1 MQKQN
6 ESSITLSLHQEIERE
21 VREIEKEMERH
32 PELDEL
38 KVTEEMDRALLEEI
52 QAYEAE
58 MEERRRFAEKADE
71 DVRSLEERSE
81 GSGNPGNADRHSGE
95 NVSGRSGEFR
105 KAEDSVEFSAELM
118 PDLAKLSRISRGTAG
133 DDGKGRKYTGFGEE
147 GGREE
152 KEGKVCYRRKKR
164 KYWVV
169 SLAAV
174 LVIVLGVGVNS
185 VGSKS
190 YWKTLWDTVLG
201 NEPIK
206 YVDVEDMEIQEIE
219 DGDEL
224 TAYKEIKEKLNIQPV
239 RIFYKPDDMELVDYK
254 IYEDMQMVRL
264 LYQYQDEIIRYVL
277 YVNDADSSWGEKKED
292 VKVSDYLVSLKKVEI
307 KVEEF
312 QVPNNSEKRKE
323 ANFVYQGIHY
333 QLTGVMD
340 KDEFNKILENL
351 YFF

>member
-95 NVSGRSGEFR
+95 NVFGRSGEFR

-190 YWKTLWDTVLG
+190 YWKTLWDRLLG
-201 NEPIK
+201 TDPVKIMN
-206 YVDVEDMEIQEIE
+206 VEDMEIQKTE
-219 DGDEL
+219 DGNEL
-224 TAYKEIKEKLNIQPV
+224 TAYREIEDKFQIKPV
-239 RIFYKPDDMELVDYK
+239 RLLYKPDDMELVDYK
-254 IYEDMQMVRL
+254 IYEEMLTARL
-264 LYQYQDEIIRYVL
+264 LYKYQDEVVKYIL
-277 YVNDADSSWGEKKED
+277 YVSDVDSSWGEKEED
-292 VKVSDYLVSLKKVEI
+292 VKVDDYTVSVNNIEISVE
-307 KVEEF
+307 VF
-312 QVPNNSEKRKE
+312 FVHNNSENRYVASFE
-323 ANFVYQGIHY
+323 YHGVHY
-333 QLTGVMD
+333 QLKGVM
-340 KDEFNKILENL
+340 KKAEFKKILENL

>member
-133 DDGKGRKYTGFGEE
+133 DDGKGRKYIGFGEE

-190 YWKTLWDTVLG
+190 YWKNVWQAVRG
-201 NEPIK
+201 EPVNGI
-206 YVDVEDMEIQEIE
+206 DVEDMEKQNTE
-219 DGDEL
+219 DVDEL
-224 TAYKEIKEKLNIQPV
+224 VVYREIKEKLNIKPV

-264 LYQYQDEIIRYVL
+264 LYQYQDEIIRYIL

>member
-133 DDGKGRKYTGFGEE
+133 DEGKGRKYIGFGEE
-147 GGREE
+147 GGEEE
-152 KEGKVCYRRKKR
+152 KVCFRRKKR

-190 YWKTLWDTVLG
+190 YWKNVWQAVRG
-201 NEPIK
+201 EPVNGI
-206 YVDVEDMEIQEIE
+206 DVEDMEKQNTEDVDEI
-219 DGDEL
+219 
-224 TAYKEIKEKLNIQPV
+224 AVYKEIKDKLNIKPV
-239 RIFYKPDDMELVDYK
+239 RIVYKPDDMELVDYK
-254 IYEDMQMVRL
+254 IYEETLTARL
-264 LYQYQDEIIRYVL
+264 LYKYQDEVVKYIL
-277 YVNDADSSWGEKKED
+277 YVSDVDSSWGEKEED
-292 VKVSDYLVSLKKVEI
+292 VKLDDYIVSVNSVEI

-312 QVPNNSEKRKE
+312 GVNNNQKNRQVAYFE
-323 ANFVYQGIHY
+323 YQGVHY
-333 QLTGVMD
+333 QVKGIMD
-340 KDEFNKILENL
+340 RSEFKKIIENL

>member
-81 GSGNPGNADRHSGE
+81 GSGNSGNADRHSGE

-105 KAEDSVEFSAELM
+105 KTEDSVEFSAELM

-133 DDGKGRKYTGFGEE
+133 DDGKGRKYIGFGEE

-190 YWKTLWDTVLG
+190 YWKNVWQAVRG
-201 NEPIK
+201 EPVNGI
-206 YVDVEDMEIQEIE
+206 DVEDMEKQNTEDVDEI
-219 DGDEL
+219 
-224 TAYKEIKEKLNIQPV
+224 AVYREIKEKLNIQPV
-239 RIFYKPDDMELVDYK
+239 RMFYKPNGMKLSDYK
-254 IYEDMQMVRL
+254 IYEEMLMVRL
-264 LYQYQDEIIRYVL
+264 VYKYQDEIIRYIL
-277 YVNDADSSWGEKKED
+277 YVNDADSSWGEKEED
-292 VKVSDYLVSLKKVEI
+292 I
-307 KVEEF
+307 KVEEYQIF
-312 QVPNNSEKRKE
+312 VNEIGISVEEYQVPNNLINRQV
-323 ANFVYQGIHY
+323 ANFEYQGVHY
-333 QLTGVMD
+333 QLTGVIE
-340 KDEFNKILENL
+340 KSEFKKILENF

>member
-58 MEERRRFAEKADE
+58 MVERRRFAEKADE

-190 YWKTLWDTVLG
+190 YWKTLWEAFVGEEAVNVIDVQDMEKQNTEDIDELSAYREIKKKL
-201 NEPIK
+201 NLEPIK
-206 YVDVEDMEIQEIE
+206 
-219 DGDEL
+219 
-224 TAYKEIKEKLNIQPV
+224 
-239 RIFYKPDDMELVDYK
+239 IFYKPDGMKLVDYK
-254 IYEDMQMVRL
+254 IYEETSTARL
-264 LYQYQDEIIRYVL
+264 LYKYEEEVIKYIFYVSD
-277 YVNDADSSWGEKKED
+277 VDSSWGEKEED
-292 VKVSDYLVSLKKVEI
+292 IKLDEYTVYVNDLEI

-312 QVPNNSEKRKE
+312 LVNNTVGKRQVAYFE
-323 ANFVYQGIHY
+323 YQGIHY
-333 QLTGVMD
+333 QLKGVMERG
-340 KDEFNKILENL
+340 EFEKILENL

>member
-1 MQKQN
+1 
-6 ESSITLSLHQEIERE
+6 
-21 VREIEKEMERH
+21 
-32 PELDEL
+32 
-38 KVTEEMDRALLEEI
+38 
-52 QAYEAE
+52 

-81 GSGNPGNADRHSGE
+81 GSGNPGNADRHRGE

-105 KAEDSVEFSAELM
+105 KTEDSVEFSAELM

-152 KEGKVCYRRKKR
+152 KVCYRRKKR

-190 YWKTLWDTVLG
+190 YWKNVWQAVRG
-201 NEPIK
+201 EPVNGI
-206 YVDVEDMEIQEIE
+206 DVEDMEKQNTE
-219 DGDEL
+219 DVDEL
-224 TAYKEIKEKLNIQPV
+224 AVYREIKEKLNIKPV
-239 RIFYKPDDMELVDYK
+239 RIFYKPDDMKLVDYE
-254 IYEDMQMVRL
+254 ISEEILTAQL
-264 LYQYQDEIIRYVL
+264 LYKYHDEIIRYIL
-277 YVNDADSSWGEKKED
+277 YINDVDSSWGQKEED
-292 VKVSDYLVSLKKVEI
+292 NKVDEYTVSVNEIEI

-312 QVPNNSEKRKE
+312 QVNNTLKKRQT
-323 ANFVYQGIHY
+323 ANFEYQGVHY
-333 QLTGVMD
+333 QLIGTIE
-340 KDEFNKILENL
+340 KIEFEKILQNL